1 MSTVPVDFPGAI
13 YPQTNPPT
21 PPPHLDTDPPSDI
34 VTPTGATMSIEN
46 YHAPR
51 ITKAPSTDYERIEN
65 APLGHPEMPA
75 IPKHSRVVHYPTG
88 HIVAF
93 PDHLPPEEFD
103 KAAKQAWKKIKQ

>member
-1 MSTVPVDFPGAI
+1 MVGAPVDFGGRVLP
-13 YPQTNPPT
+13 NPDNLQPV
-21 PPPHLDTDPPSDI
+21 LDTDIKPNVEEPS
-34 VTPTGATMSIEN
+34 GATMSIEN

-51 ITKAPSTDYERIEN
+51 ITKTPSKDYERIEN

-93 PDHLPPEEFD
+93 SDHLSPAEFD
-103 KAAKQAWKKIKQ
+103 KAAKQAWQKIKEQ

>member
-21 PPPHLDTDPPSDI
+21 PPPHLDTDAPSDI
-34 VTPTGATMSIEN
+34 TTPVDATG
-46 YHAPR
+46 H
-51 ITKAPSTDYERIEN
+51 IEN
-65 APLGHPEMPA
+65 APLPKITKSPVGQEVIQNAQLGHPEMPP

-88 HIVAF
+88 HVVAF
-93 PDHLPPEEFD
+93 SDQLSPEEFD